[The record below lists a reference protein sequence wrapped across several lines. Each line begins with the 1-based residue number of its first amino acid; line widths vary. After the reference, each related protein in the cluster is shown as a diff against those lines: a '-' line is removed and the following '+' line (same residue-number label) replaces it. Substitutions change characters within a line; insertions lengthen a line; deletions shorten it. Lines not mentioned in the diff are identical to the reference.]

1 MNAGTSVQLLS
12 EDNAEAVAS
21 ARPSWADVVPSCLER
36 SRHGTSVT
44 FVAFRGGRPVGLA
57 DLACGD
63 VPEIKNV
70 GVLPDLRGQGV
81 GSVLMAEMERWAARG
96 HTAVTLRVGLEN
108 DDARRLYLRLGYL
121 PTGETSTVSY
131 EYLDDDGQLRTAT
144 ETDAWM
150 TKGLA

>member
-1 MNAGTSVQLLS
+1 MNPGVSVQVLS
-12 EDNAEAVAS
+12 EDNAAAVAS
-21 ARPSWADVVPSCLER
+21 VRPSWADVVPSCLER
-36 SRHGTSVT
+36 SRNGISVT
-44 FVAFRGGRPVGLA
+44 FVAFLGGRAVGLA
-57 DLACGD
+57 DLASGD

-70 GVLPDLRGQGV
+70 GVVQEFRGQGI
-81 GSVLMAEMERWAARG
+81 GSILMMEMERWAARG

-108 DDARRLYLRLGYL
+108 NDARRLYLRLGYL

-150 TKGLA
+150 SKGLA

>member
-44 FVAFRGGRPVGLA
+44 FVAF
-57 DLACGD
+57 
-63 VPEIKNV
+63 
-70 GVLPDLRGQGV
+70 
-81 GSVLMAEMERWAARG
+81 
-96 HTAVTLRVGLEN
+96 RVGLEN